1 MAGPK
6 AQIDL
11 HALAPS
17 RLAPSRPEAPTAGRQ
32 AEPQIVVRDLTM
44 AYGDFII
51 QRDLNFAVNRG
62 DIFIIMGGSGCG
74 KSTLLRHLVGLK
86 RPARGQVLYEGVSF
100 WEAQPEEQ
108 ERIMRRCGVLYQS
121 GALWSSMTLAEN
133 VALPIETYTEL
144 KPHQTRELVSLKLAL
159 VGLAGYEDFYPAEIS
174 GGMQKR
180 AGLARAMALDPDILF
195 FDEPSAGLDPI
206 SARRLDELILELRD
220 SLGATVVVVTHE
232 LASIFAIGNNSVL
245 LDPGSKTMIADGN
258 PNVLL
263 AASKDPRVLNF
274 LTRGAGVQSVVS

>member
-1 MAGPK
+1 MTNSDG
-6 AQIDL
+6 Q
-11 HALAPS
+11 
-17 RLAPSRPEAPTAGRQ
+17 T
-32 AEPQIVVRDLTM
+32 EPQIIVHDLTM
-44 AYGDFII
+44 AYGDFVI
-51 QRDLNFAVNRG
+51 QRDLNFTVNQG

-86 RPARGQVLYEGVSF
+86 RPARGQVFYQDVSL

-133 VALPIETYTEL
+133 VALPLETYTEL
-144 KPHQTRELVSLKLAL
+144 KPHQIREVVSLKLAL
-159 VGLAGYEDFYPAEIS
+159 VGLAGFEEFYPAEIS

-180 AGLARAMALDPDILF
+180 AGLARAMSLDPDILF

-232 LASIFAIGNNSVL
+232 LASIFAIGNNSVF
-245 LDPGSKTMIADGN
+245 LDPGTKTMIAGGD
-258 PNVLL
+258 PHDLL
-263 AASKDPRVLNF
+263 AASKDPRVLAF
-274 LTRGAGVQSVVS
+274 LTRGEGVPGTPS